1 VDPLAP
7 STTNHESR
15 RDVVSTRPYGR
26 MRVGSE
32 ARTPQ
37 LIPSSV
43 LGTLLFVVVE
53 IMLFAGFISA
63 FSIVKASAIV
73 WPPPD
78 QPRLPLEA
86 TALNTAALLASGV
99 LLILARRTFRKNPV
113 GARKPLLASMALGAF
128 FVIFQGVEWVKL
140 IQAGLTL
147 TSSNLG
153 SFFYTIIGVH
163 ALHAVAALILL
174 AYAWW
179 QLQQGRLRSSLLAA
193 AEVFWYFVVGVWPVL
208 YMVVYL

>member
-1 VDPLAP
+1 M
-7 STTNHESR
+7 
-15 RDVVSTRPYGR
+15 VSARPYGR
-26 MRVGSE
+26 RRVVSE
-32 ARTPQ
+32 ARTQ
-37 LIPSSV
+37 RLIPSSV
-43 LGTLLFVVVE
+43 LGMLLFVVVE

-78 QPRLPLEA
+78 QPRLPLEE

-99 LLILARRTFRKNPV
+99 LLFLARRSFRKNPV

-128 FVIFQGVEWVKL
+128 FVIFQGVEWLRL
-140 IQAGLTL
+140 IQEGLTL

-153 SFFYTIIGVH
+153 SFFYMIIGVH

-179 QLQQGRLRSSLLAA
+179 QLRQGRLRSSLLAA
-193 AEVFWYFVVGVWPVL
+193 AEVFWYFVVGVWPFL
-208 YMVVYL
+208 YVTVYL

>member
-1 VDPLAP
+1 M
-7 STTNHESR
+7 
-15 RDVVSTRPYGR
+15 VSARPYGR
-26 MRVGSE
+26 RRVVSE
-32 ARTPQ
+32 ARTQQ

-43 LGTLLFVVVE
+43 LGMLLFVVVE

-99 LLILARRTFRKNPV
+99 LLFLARRSFRKNPV

-128 FVIFQGVEWVKL
+128 FVIFQGVEWLRL
-140 IQAGLTL
+140 IQEGLTL

-153 SFFYTIIGVH
+153 SFFYMIIGVH

-174 AYAWW
+174 TYVWW

-193 AEVFWYFVVGVWPVL
+193 AEVFWYFVVGVWPFL
-208 YMVVYL
+208 YVTVYL

>member
-1 VDPLAP
+1 M
-7 STTNHESR
+7 
-15 RDVVSTRPYGR
+15 VSARPYGR
-26 MRVGSE
+26 VRVVSE
-32 ARTPQ
+32 SRTQQ

-43 LGTLLFVVVE
+43 LGMLLFVVVE

-78 QPRLPLEA
+78 QPRLPLEE

-99 LLILARRTFRKNPV
+99 LLFLARRSFRKNPV
-113 GARKPLLASMALGAF
+113 GARKPLLASIALGAF
-128 FVIFQGVEWVKL
+128 FVIFQGVEWLRL
-140 IQAGLTL
+140 IHEGLTL

-153 SFFYTIIGVH
+153 SFFYMIIGVH

-174 AYAWW
+174 TYAWW
-179 QLQQGRLRSSLLAA
+179 QLRQGRLRSSLLAA
-193 AEVFWYFVVGVWPVL
+193 AEVFWYFVVGVWPFL
-208 YMVVYL
+208 YVTVYL

>member
-1 VDPLAP
+1 M
-7 STTNHESR
+7 
-15 RDVVSTRPYGR
+15 STRPYGR

-99 LLILARRTFRKNPV
+99 LLFLARRTFRKNPV
-113 GARKPLLASMALGAF
+113 GARKPLLASMALGSF

-174 AYAWW
+174 AYVWW

-193 AEVFWYFVVGVWPVL
+193 AEVFWYFVAGVWPVL
-208 YMVVYL
+208 YVTVYL

>member
-1 VDPLAP
+1 M
-7 STTNHESR
+7 
-15 RDVVSTRPYGR
+15 VSARPYGR
-26 MRVGSE
+26 RRVVSE
-32 ARTPQ
+32 ARTQQ

-43 LGTLLFVVVE
+43 LGMLLFMVVE

-78 QPRLPLEA
+78 QPRLPLEE

-99 LLILARRTFRKNPV
+99 LLFLARRSFRKNPV

-128 FVIFQGVEWVKL
+128 FVIFQGVEWLRL
-140 IQAGLTL
+140 IQEGLTL

-153 SFFYTIIGVH
+153 SFFYMIIGVH

-174 AYAWW
+174 TYAWW
-179 QLQQGRLRSSLLAA
+179 QLRQGRLGSSLLAA
-193 AEVFWYFVVGVWPVL
+193 AEVFWYFVVGVWPFL
-208 YMVVYL
+208 YVTVYL

>member
-1 VDPLAP
+1 M
-7 STTNHESR
+7 
-15 RDVVSTRPYGR
+15 VSTRPYGR

>member
-1 VDPLAP
+1 M
-7 STTNHESR
+7 
-15 RDVVSTRPYGR
+15 VSARPYGD
-26 MRVGSE
+26 MRGVSE
-32 ARTPQ
+32 SRTQQ

-43 LGTLLFVVVE
+43 FGMLLFVVVE

-78 QPRLPLEA
+78 QPRLPLEE

-99 LLILARRTFRKNPV
+99 LLFLARRTFRKNPV
-113 GARKPLLASMALGAF
+113 GARKPLLASMLLGGF
-128 FVIFQGVEWVKL
+128 FVICQGVEWVRL
-140 IQAGLTL
+140 IAEGLTL
-147 TSSNLG
+147 TSSTLG
-153 SFFYTIIGVH
+153 SFFYTIIGIH

-179 QLQQGRLRSSLLAA
+179 QLQKGWLESSLLAA
-193 AEVFWYFVVGVWPVL
+193 TEVFWYFVVGVWPIL
-208 YMVVYL
+208 YAVVYL

>member
-1 VDPLAP
+1 M
-7 STTNHESR
+7 
-15 RDVVSTRPYGR
+15 VSARPYGR
-26 MRVGSE
+26 RRVVSE
-32 ARTPQ
+32 ARTQ
-37 LIPSSV
+37 ELIPSSV
-43 LGTLLFVVVE
+43 LGMLLFVVVE

-78 QPRLPLEA
+78 QPRLPLEE

-99 LLILARRTFRKNPV
+99 LLFLARRSFRKNPV

-128 FVIFQGVEWVKL
+128 FVIFQGVEWLRL
-140 IQAGLTL
+140 IQEGLTL

-153 SFFYTIIGVH
+153 SFFYMIIGVH

-174 AYAWW
+174 TYAWW
-179 QLQQGRLRSSLLAA
+179 QLRQCRLRSSLLAA
-193 AEVFWYFVVGVWPVL
+193 AEVFWYFVVGVWPFL
-208 YMVVYL
+208 YVTVYL

>member
-1 VDPLAP
+1 M
-7 STTNHESR
+7 
-15 RDVVSTRPYGR
+15 VSARPYGR
-26 MRVGSE
+26 RRVVSE
-32 ARTPQ
+32 ARTQQ

-43 LGTLLFVVVE
+43 LGMLLFVVVE

-78 QPRLPLEA
+78 QPRLPLEE

-99 LLILARRTFRKNPV
+99 LLFLARRSFRKNPV

-128 FVIFQGVEWVKL
+128 FVIFQGVEWLRL
-140 IQAGLTL
+140 IQEGLTL

-153 SFFYTIIGVH
+153 SFFYMIIGVH

-174 AYAWW
+174 TYAWW
-179 QLQQGRLRSSLLAA
+179 QLRHGRRRSNLLAA
-193 AEVFWYFVVGVWPVL
+193 AEVFWYFVVGVWPFL
-208 YMVVYL
+208 YVTVYL

>member
-1 VDPLAP
+1 
-7 STTNHESR
+7 
-15 RDVVSTRPYGR
+15 

-99 LLILARRTFRKNPV
+99 LLFLARRTFRKNPV
-113 GARKPLLASMALGAF
+113 AARKPLLASMALGAF